1 MGEVWEARGP
11 GGVPTALKR
20 VPVAERCGR
29 RELEALQLLMR
40 VRHPHLLAIHGY
52 WVAGSYLVIGL
63 ELAGQSLRA
72 LLQERR
78 QSGAAGLPAEA
89 VLRYLADAAE
99 ALDYLG
105 RPVHRLNSH
114 TVRIQHRDVKPANL
128 LLQGGAVKV
137 ADFGLAK
144 ALEGVAPQRSFS
156 MTLAYAPPE
165 FFRGET
171 KPTSDQYSLGVTY
184 YELRTGRLPFAGAP
198 EAVMQGH
205 LAGEPDLTGLT
216 ERERAVV
223 ARALAKDPDLR
234 WAGCV
239 KFIGEIA
246 RAGQVAGGPVSSS
259 PDAAGPPELPQGPVP
274 AAETAPHPA
283 TFRGQPVTTGL
294 LLAADD
300 LVPIPLKRT
309 DVRAAVTAACA
320 DVTVTQVFVNT
331 HPRALEATYVFPLPE
346 DAAVHGLRMFVGERL
361 IEGVVHEKE
370 EARATYEEAK
380 QQGHGAAL
388 VEQTSPNI
396 FTTSVANLLPGQEIR
411 VEIRYLQPLTFQ
423 EGRYRFVFPMVV
435 SPRYVLGSDPA
446 AESLVGE
453 ASAAVAAPRLPQG
466 FLRGDAVSLE
476 IELDAGVPLCGFDSP
491 SHDLVVLE
499 ESGASRVRAA
509 LRRDDEIPNRDFV
522 LNYRVAGPQLEHVL
536 LHEPARPD
544 QPGTFLLIATPP
556 LQPPGPALAREIIFV
571 IDRSGSMSGEPLA
584 QAVQA
589 ARQLLDRLEP
599 DDAVNVVAFD
609 HQVAP
614 LAASPL
620 PAEETNLRRA
630 RAFLERLQAG
640 GGTEMLEPL
649 RLALQMPPAGG
660 RERARLVVFLTDGSV
675 TGERE
680 LLAALRPAIGR
691 TRVVAF
697 GIGTAVNRHL
707 INKLAA
713 AGRGFAEF
721 LFPGENI
728 ARAVD
733 RTLRRIGRPVL
744 TDVELHWDGGTVEE
758 VLPERCP
765 DVYLDQPLAVLGR
778 FRGAAPPG
786 VTVRGRLAGRPY
798 EARLDAPQ
806 GRRHE
811 DGAPL
816 AALWARC
823 CIEELMD
830 LIWEQP
836 HREPELRRQVIG
848 LAKRYSLASQ
858 FTSFLAV
865 EYRTRAE
872 REQARG
878 VVTAAV
884 PQYTPHGMPSSP
896 PDLVQQ
902 VVGATR
908 PQTDA
913 EKEQAKEYFL
923 EFLGSVKPEHVIPKD
938 VEANIKYWIGEID
951 KKLSAQLNEVMHHPD
966 FQRLEGAWRGL
977 HHLVHEPESDEG
989 LKIKVLNVSKRE
1001 LAADLENAVEFDQ
1014 STLFKKVYEEF
1025 TQLVCEPYGVLI
1037 GDYEFAHDPEDVG
1050 LLERMARVVAEA
1062 FCPFIAA
1069 ASPKLLGLESWT
1081 GLVGRNGLAT
1091 AFDGVEYTRWG
1102 VFRENVV
1109 SRFVALTLPR
1119 VLGRAPYGEGFKKLD
1134 EFGFEEVAHDES
1146 GKAGPTAHA
1155 LCWMNAAYVLGARL
1169 ADAYAKDGSCLA
1181 IQGAEGGGKAD
1192 GLAGHPALDDDGAP
1206 VPRCPTEV
1214 VVAEARDA
1222 ELRRLGLLPL
1232 CRPKGAD
1239 FVAFLGAETAHQP
1252 ADAGAAALAQ
1262 LPCVLQAARFAHY
1275 LKIMARDRLRASTDV
1290 NDCER
1295 WLNRWLNNYVA
1306 ADPPGGGPEARAT
1319 TPLAEAHV
1327 QVQEAPGEPGR
1338 FTIIARL
1345 RPFLASG
1352 DAPLVRMVLRVPK
1365 WA

>member
-20 VPVAERCGR
+20 VPITQPCGQ

-52 WVAGSYLVIGL
+52 WVVGDHLVIGL
-63 ELAGQSLRA
+63 ELAEQSLRA
-72 LLQERR
+72 LLQEHQRA
-78 QSGAAGLPAEA
+78 GAAGLPPELA
-89 VLRYLADAAE
+89 LRYLADAAE

-144 ALEGVAPQRSFS
+144 ALEGAVPARSFS

-165 FFRGET
+165 FFQGET
-171 KPTSDQYSLGVTY
+171 TPTSDQYSLGVTY
-184 YELRTGRLPFAGAP
+184 YELRTGRLPFTGPP
-198 EAVMQGH
+198 EAVMRGH
-205 LAGEPDLTGLT
+205 LTGEPDLTGLT
-216 ERERAVV
+216 ERERPVV
-223 ARALAKDPDLR
+223 ARALAKKPDLR

-246 RAGQVAGGPVSSS
+246 RAGTA
-259 PDAAGPPELPQGPVP
+259 AAGPASGPPVIAP
-274 AAETAPHPA
+274 PAETAPHTT
-283 TFRGQPVTTGL
+283 TFRGQPVTAGV

-300 LVPIPLKRT
+300 LAPVPLKRT
-309 DVRAAVTAACA
+309 DVRAAVTAASA

-331 HPRALEATYVFPLPE
+331 HRRALEATYVFPLPE

-361 IEGVVHEKE
+361 IEGVVREKE

-380 QQGHGAAL
+380 QEGHGAAL

-411 VEIRYLQPLTFQ
+411 VEIRYLQPLPFQ
-423 EGRYRFVFPMVV
+423 EGRYRFVFPMTV

-446 AESLVGE
+446 AEPLGVE
-453 ASAAVAAPRLPQG
+453 APAAVRAPYLPQG
-466 FLRGDAVSLE
+466 ALRGDAVSLE
-476 IELDAGVPLCGFDSP
+476 VDLDAGVPLCGFDSP
-491 SHDLVVLE
+491 SHDLTVLE
-499 ESGASRVRAA
+499 ENGASRVRVA

-536 LHEPARPD
+536 LQEPGATA

-556 LQPPGPALAREIIFV
+556 WQAPGPVTAREIIFV
-571 IDRSGSMSGEPLA
+571 IDRSGSMHGEPLA

-599 DDAVNVVAFD
+599 EDAVNVLAFD
-609 HQVAP
+609 TAVTS
-614 LAASPL
+614 LAAAPL
-620 PAEETNLRRA
+620 PAEEANLRRA
-630 RAFLERLQAG
+630 GAFLDRLRAG

-649 RLALQMPPAGG
+649 RLALQMPAAGG
-660 RERARLVVFLTDGSV
+660 RERTRLVVFLTDGSV

-691 TRVVAF
+691 TRIVAF

-744 TDVELHWDGGTVEE
+744 TDVELQWDGAVEE

-765 DVYLDQPLAVLGR
+765 DVYLDQPLVVLGR

-786 VTVRGRLAGRPY
+786 VAVRGRLAGRAY
-798 EARLDAPQ
+798 EARLAAPQ
-806 GRRHE
+806 ARRHE
-811 DGAPL
+811 GGAPL
-816 AALWARC
+816 AALWARR

-830 LIWEQP
+830 RIWEQP
-836 HREPELRRQVIG
+836 NREPELRRRVIE
-848 LAKRYSLASQ
+848 LAIRYGLASQ

-865 EYRTRAE
+865 EYRSRAE

-878 VVTAAV
+878 AVTAAV
-884 PQYTPHGMPSSP
+884 PQYMPQGMPSSP
-896 PDLVQQ
+896 PPDILQQ
-902 VVGATR
+902 VVAATR
-908 PQTDA
+908 PQADQ

-923 EFLGSVKPEHVIPKD
+923 EFLKQAVPADHVIPKD
-938 VEANIKYWIGEID
+938 VEANIKHWIGEID

-966 FQRLEGAWRGL
+966 FQRLEASWRGL
-977 HHLVHEPESDEG
+977 HYLVHKPESDEG
-989 LKIKVLNVSKRE
+989 LKIKVLNVNKNE
-1001 LAADLENAVEFDQ
+1001 LIEDQAAKFDLSRIFH
-1014 STLFKKVYEEF
+1014 LVYDEEF
-1025 TQLVCEPYGVLI
+1025 TQLGDEPYGAVI
-1037 GDYEFAHDPEDVG
+1037 GDYEFAHNPEDLG
-1050 LLERMARVVAEA
+1050 LLERMARVGAEA
-1062 FCPFIAA
+1062 LCPFIAA
-1069 ASPKLLGLESWT
+1069 ASPKLLGLERWA
-1081 GLVGRNGLAT
+1081 GLVRRPGLAA
-1091 AFDGVEYTRWG
+1091 AFDGADYAGWRA
-1102 VFRENVV
+1102 FRATEE

-1119 VLGRAPYGEGFKKLD
+1119 VLTRPPYGEKFMRVD
-1134 EFGFEEVAHDES
+1134 EFGFEEIAHDES
-1146 GKAGPTAHA
+1146 GKAGPAADA

-1169 ADAYAKDGSCLA
+1169 ADAYAKHGACLA
-1181 IQGAEGGGKAD
+1181 IQGAQGGGKAE
-1192 GLAGHPALDDDGAP
+1192 GLASHSTIDDDGAP
-1206 VPRCPTEV
+1206 APHCSTEIG
-1214 VVAEARDA
+1214 VAEACDA
-1222 ELRRLGLLPL
+1222 QLRTLGLLPL
-1232 CRPKGAD
+1232 CHPKGAD
-1239 FVAFLGAETAHQP
+1239 FVAFLGVETAHQP
-1252 ADAGAAALAQ
+1252 ADAGEAAAAR
-1262 LPCVLQAARFAHY
+1262 LPCVLQTARFGQL
-1275 LKIMARDRLRASTDV
+1275 LKILARDRIGSFMDV
-1290 NDCER
+1290 NECER
-1295 WLNRWLNNYVA
+1295 WLNRWLANYVIA
-1306 ADPPGGGPEARAT
+1306 NPQETDPAARAKA
-1319 TPLAEAHV
+1319 PLAEANV
-1327 QVQEAPGEPGR
+1327 QVQEDRDRPGR
-1338 FTIIARL
+1338 YVLIARL
-1345 RPFLASG
+1345 RPLLSSG
-1352 DAPLVRMVLRVPK
+1352 DAPPLVRLVLSVPTR
-1365 WA
+1365 A